1 MQLCGV
7 IAQDALLHGVCF
19 AEVVREGVV
28 GIAWWREG
36 DINNPN
42 FSELSY
48 LTGLGHI
55 DQELS
60 SVAFCKRRK

>member
-19 AEVVREGVV
+19 VEVVREGVV
-28 GIAWWREG
+28 GNAWWREG

-48 LTGLGHI
+48 LTGRPSWTYRSGT
-55 DQELS
+55 ELCG
-60 SVAFCKRRK
+60 FL